1 MDTNTQA
8 EQNLNFFE
16 HARRGEFPAPPFM
29 KLLEMEIAEVGDGR
43 VVFTLTPREELY
55 NGIGLVHGGVAATLM
70 DSAIGC
76 AIATRNKPGEFA
88 VTLDLQVRY
97 FRPITEETGTVRCE
111 GTVINMSRNYATGEA
126 RIIDSAGKLYGH
138 ATSTYAIRR
147 K

>member
-1 MDTNTQA
+1 MDTSAKA
-8 EQNLNFFE
+8 ELTLNFLE
-16 HARRGEFPAPPFM
+16 RTRRGEFPAPPFV
-29 KLLEMEIAEVGDGR
+29 KLLDMQIAEVGDGR

-76 AIATRNKPGEFA
+76 AIATRNKPGEHA

-111 GTVINMSRNYATGEA
+111 GTVINISRNYATGEA
-126 RIIDSAGKLYGH
+126 RIVDSAGKLYGH

>member
-1 MDTNTQA
+1 MDTKA
-8 EQNLNFFE
+8 EQSLNFLQ
-16 HARRGEFPAPPFM
+16 HAQRGEFPPPPFV
-29 KLLEMEIAEVGDGR
+29 KLLGMELAEVGDGH
-43 VVFTLTPREELY
+43 VVFTLVPREELY

-97 FRPITEETGTVRCE
+97 FRPITEESGVVRCE
-111 GTVINMSRNYATGEA
+111 GSVINISRNYATGEA
-126 RIIDSAGKLYGH
+126 RILDNAGKLYGH